1 MRPLHTL
8 LQNQTLRPY
17 PLPLPLPLRSSTGTM
32 CCAGVDTGITLP
44 IQFFLSQLHISLV
57 RVPLNS
63 VEVFGGICMALETE
77 SSRILRNI
85 LVTDGTVYRGGL
97 GYTVQ

>member
-17 PLPLPLPLRSSTGTM
+17 PLPLPLCSSTGTI
-32 CCAGVDTGITLP
+32 CCAGVDTGITPP

-57 RVPLNS
+57 RVPLNPAD
-63 VEVFGGICMALETE
+63 VFGVICMALETE
-77 SSRILRNI
+77 RTRILRNI
-85 LVTDGTVYRGGL
+85 WVTDGTLYRGGL
-97 GYTVQ
+97 GYTV